1 MGKVIYFCEQL
12 KIFGMSLWYEIVL
25 HFYIL
30 INLKAEI
37 EILIFLKQQKC
48 GEMTSRKEVYFRRFT
63 NSTFLEFFKIVLLL

>member
-1 MGKVIYFCEQL
+1 
-12 KIFGMSLWYEIVL
+12 MSLRYEIVL

-37 EILIFLKQQKC
+37 EILIFLKKQKC
-48 GEMTSRKEVYFRRFT
+48 GEMTSRKEVYFRRLT